1 MTERALDAAVL
12 DILRQLNQE
21 GQPDIVREVLTLF
34 LDDAPRRLA
43 AIRDALER
51 RDAAALRREAH
62 TLKGAAAH
70 IGAVTFE
77 RHCRQLEALGR
88 AASLDGAPEIVRQ
101 IHTEFDRVRDEIR
114 RLLP

>member
-1 MTERALDAAVL
+1 VTERALDAAVL
-12 DILRQLNQE
+12 DTLRQLNQE

-51 RDAAALRREAH
+51 RDAAALLREAH

-77 RHCRQLEALGR
+77 RHCRQLEAMGR
-88 AASLDGAPEIVRQ
+88 AASLDGASEVVQQ
-101 IHTEFDRVRDEIR
+101 IEMEFGRVSAEIR
-114 RLLP
+114 GLL